1 MPSFVRKGGK
11 CRLHCLYIQEEIQV
25 TDQAVPHEEVW
36 GWRGGGTEQE
46 GEQQGWER
54 DFFYIILTFKLWWIA
69 IHRIRFNLRKKK
81 RRRRK
86 KRKLFCIRRKK
97 PIQLL
102 YQMMDQSG

>member
-1 MPSFVRKGGK
+1 M
-11 CRLHCLYIQEEIQV
+11 
-25 TDQAVPHEEVW
+25 VPHEEVW

-69 IHRIRFNLRKKK
+69 IHRIRFNLQKTK
-81 RRRRK
+81 RRRK